1 MSSRTLTPVSYL
13 VLGLIAERGPATPYE
28 LKRRVAESVG
38 YFWSFPHSQLYAEPD
53 RLAREGLLD
62 EQREPGGRRR
72 RTYRLTDAGLGAL
85 RRWLAEPTAGHV
97 ELRDP
102 GLLKLFFAGLAG
114 DEHVTSLAA
123 AQEAAHRGRLRE
135 YERIQARLA
144 GDERSRYALAT
155 LRMGLRH
162 EQASVSFWREVGASP
177 APGGRLD
184 EPGGAGTADGA

>member
-53 RLAREGLLD
+53 RLAREGLLA
-62 EQREPGGRRR
+62 EHRERGGRRR

-85 RRWLAEPTAGHV
+85 RGWLAEPTTGHA

-114 DEHVTSLAA
+114 DVHVASLAA
-123 AQEAAHRGRLRE
+123 EQEAVHRARLHE
-135 YERIQARLA
+135 YERIRARLA
-144 GDERSRYALAT
+144 GDERSRHALAT

-162 EQASVSFWREVGASP
+162 ERMSVSFWREVGESL
-177 APGGRLD
+177 APGGHHD
-184 EPGGAGTADGA
+184 EPGGTDTAGT

>member
-1 MSSRTLTPVSYL
+1 MASRTLTPVSYL

-38 YFWSFPHSQLYAEPD
+38 YFWSFPHSQLYAESD

-62 EQREPGGRRR
+62 EQRERGGRHR

-85 RRWLAEPTAGHV
+85 RRWLAEPATGHV

-114 DEHVTSLAA
+114 GEHVASLAA
-123 AQEAAHRGRLRE
+123 EQEAAHRDRLSE
-135 YERIQARLA
+135 YERIRARLA

-155 LRMGLRH
+155 LRRGLRH
-162 EQASVSFWREVGASP
+162 EQISVSFWREVGESL
-177 APGGRLD
+177 APGGRRD
-184 EPGGAGTADGA
+184 EPGGAATGGGP